1 MKHILTYEDFLNES
15 ISAPSISPLIDA
27 LKLIEKNVSIDA
39 AKFIEFREIFINSIR
54 SALKQKSVQL
64 DTESKNKLETAVEKL
79 VKPIEGTKNLT
90 QFISAITKVSGI
102 KDDIS
107 DEFSI
112 SESLNESKI
121 MDWFKK
127 AKTATV
133 EWWQENKQDIFLF
146 ILEMIAQ
153 FIVNFLF
160 ALINALFKKD
170 DNDDEI
176 EAPKISFRGFGGGRT
191 GGGGAGAAWD

>member
-1 MKHILTYEDFLNES
+1 MKRVLTYEEFLNES
-15 ISAPSISPLIDA
+15 ISAPTISSLIDA
-27 LKLIEKNVSIDA
+27 LKLIEKNVSIDS
-39 AKFIEFREIFINSIR
+39 AKFVEFREIFINSIR
-54 SALKQKSVQL
+54 SALKQKSPQL
-64 DTESKNKLETAVEKL
+64 DTESKNRLETAVEKL
-79 VKPIEGTKNLT
+79 IKPIEGTKNLA
-90 QFISAITKVSGI
+90 QFISAMAKVSGI
-102 KDDIS
+102 KNGIS

-153 FIVNFLF
+153 FFVSFIF
-160 ALINALFKKD
+160 AIINALLKGED
-170 DNDDEI
+170 QI
-176 EAPKISFRGFGGGRT
+176 ETPTISFRGFGGGKS
-191 GGGGAGAAWD
+191 GGGGAGASW

>member
-39 AKFIEFREIFINSIR
+39 AKFVEFREIFINAIR

-79 VKPIEGTKNLT
+79 VKPIEGTKNLA
-90 QFISAITKVSGI
+90 QFISAMTKVSGI
-102 KDDIS
+102 KNDIS

-121 MDWFKK
+121 MDWFRK

-133 EWWQENKQDIFLF
+133 EWWEENKQDIFLF

-160 ALINALFKKD
+160 ALINALFKTD
-170 DNDDEI
+170 DDEI
-176 EAPKISFRGFGGGRT
+176 ETPTISFRGFGGGNT
-191 GGGGAGAAWD
+191 GGGGAGASWD

>member
-1 MKHILTYEDFLNES
+1 MKRVLTYQEFLNES
-15 ISAPSISPLIDA
+15 ATIEFPLMIDA

-39 AKFIEFREIFINSIR
+39 AKFAEFRVIFINAIR
-54 SALKQKSVQL
+54 SAVKQKSAQL
-64 DTESKNKLETAVEKL
+64 DAESKNEFETAVEKL
-79 VKPIEGTKNLT
+79 IKPLEGTKT
-90 QFISAITKVSGI
+90 IAQFISAMTKVAGI
-102 KDDIS
+102 KDSIS
-107 DEFSI
+107 NEFSI

-121 MDWFKK
+121 MDWFRK

-160 ALINALFKKD
+160 ALINALFKTD
-170 DNDDEI
+170 DDEI
-176 EAPKISFRGFGGGRT
+176 ETPTISFRGFGGGKS
-191 GGGGAGAAWD
+191 GGGGAGATW

>member
-153 FIVNFLF
+153 FIVSFLF
-160 ALINALFKKD
+160 AIISALLKTKD
-170 DNDDEI
+170 PI
-176 EAPKISFRGFGGGRT
+176 EAPKISFRGFGGGNT
-191 GGGGAGAAWD
+191 GGGGAGGTWD

>member
-1 MKHILTYEDFLNES
+1 MKRVLTYQEFLNES
-15 ISAPSISPLIDA
+15 ATIEFPLMIDA

-39 AKFIEFREIFINSIR
+39 AKFAEFRGIFINAIR
-54 SALKQKSVQL
+54 SAIKQKSAQL
-64 DTESKNKLETAVEKL
+64 DAESKKEFETAVENL
-79 VKPIEGTKNLT
+79 IRPLEGTKT
-90 QFISAITKVSGI
+90 IAQFISAMTKVAGI
-102 KDDIS
+102 KDGIS

-121 MDWFKK
+121 MDWFRK

-153 FIVNFLF
+153 FIVSFLF
-160 ALINALFKKD
+160 ALINALLKSKD
-170 DNDDEI
+170 PI
-176 EAPKISFRGFGGGRT
+176 EAPTISFRGFGGGKS
-191 GGGGAGAAWD
+191 GGGGAGATW